1 MHVWNNVRWSIQFI
15 TWEVGNMLPSST
27 TKHYRPFGQRNPHR
41 WTCDMVGQMN
51 NALIVMIDQVT
62 KDVHNILMLEVAQDG
77 VHAWGIY

>member
-1 MHVWNNVRWSIQFI
+1 
-15 TWEVGNMLPSST
+15 
-27 TKHYRPFGQRNPHR
+27 
-41 WTCDMVGQMN
+41 MVGQMN